1 MTEKRYNQLLEQC
14 LDLIEEKRLEEALN
28 QLEGLYKIKPTRLY
42 WYVVKALYLW
52 AESQSPGPALEIL
65 ADKGWHLF
73 PYPGIKELTE
83 LYMKLV
89 NSYQDMQD
97 IQRHRLLYLGICEE
111 YTDEEKEWLIEM
123 NSRFIDAKSKFLE
136 NPESESAAEYL
147 LGQYFVFHNNV
158 LFFLLLA
165 YMRHKNMPRPVGRE
179 WFCDFL
185 NSGFLSENLSPESEV
200 MFVLFEDENSDGIDE
215 DIICYILQQL
225 NKTIYRIKTPIALD
239 VEHEVNPEDTAAV
252 SIDTITVTGKLHTIY
267 PVSIIYNGESIGDN
281 RDYILNHLIHNE
293 WKNQFAVV
301 LTSGTLMDALCC
313 QPVLKKNLERLRSFG
328 TPSLEKQ
335 TVFGWAGDYLAYIS
349 QIHDMDAERLLSMSP
364 KIPYSIVIPARN
376 SAYTLRYTL
385 MTCLDQRYKGNYEI
399 VLSDNS
405 TPGNTEVYQLFK
417 ELNNPK
423 IRYYRTPREYN
434 LSRSFEFAILHAEG
448 EFLLTLGSDDAL
460 LPWAL
465 ETLDELRKTY
475 PDEDIIQWERG
486 FYAWPGFNGGQQ
498 NQFVIP
504 RNYQK
509 RDFRAEYRSRQ
520 FYFNAIF
527 SNSDQMYN
535 LPNLYLNSGC
545 RREYLK
551 TILEKSGRL
560 FDGICQDLYMG
571 VVNAAINDKILNIH
585 YPLVIAGMSNGSI
598 GAKANHSHTLK
609 DGETDFLNEMKR
621 MVNVGGHCT
630 SVYERLMPEV
640 MTDKSSLYNSILR
653 MIARGI
659 TAESDLERF
668 NFQKWFL
675 DVFNQMDIRD
685 PLYDK
690 KIHYFRYTA
699 SLHGKEF
706 LSWFDENIYHRALI
720 QRLVDEE
727 KLTQIHGKK
736 CYKEGT
742 NPVGGQTLDAAKYHV
757 KNIYDATKL
766 FEKLT
771 QL

>member
-1 MTEKRYNQLLEQC
+1 MTEKRYNQILEQC
-14 LDLIEEKRLEEALN
+14 LALIEGKRLEEALN
-28 QLEGLYKIKPTRLY
+28 HLEDLYKIKPTRLY

-52 AESQSPGPALEIL
+52 AESHSPGPALEIL
-65 ADKGWHLF
+65 ADKGWNLF

-89 NSYQDMQD
+89 NSYQDIQD
-97 IQRHRLLYLGICEE
+97 MQRHWLLYLGICEE

-123 NSRFIDAKSKFLE
+123 NGHFIDAKSNFLE
-136 NPESESAAEYL
+136 KPESEAAAECL

-165 YMRHKNMPRPVGRE
+165 YMRHRNMPLPVGRE
-179 WFCDFL
+179 WFCDFF

-200 MFVLFEDENSDGIDE
+200 AFVLFEDENSDGMDE

-225 NKTIYRIKTPIALD
+225 NKTIYRIKTPIPLD
-239 VEHEVNPEDTAAV
+239 VEHEVSLEDTVAV
-252 SIDTITVTGKLHTIY
+252 SIGTITVTGKLHTIY
-267 PVSIIYNGESIGDN
+267 PASIIYNGESIGDN
-281 RDYILNHLIHNE
+281 RDYILNYLIQNE
-293 WKNQFAVV
+293 WKNQFAAI
-301 LTSGTLMDALCC
+301 LTSGILMDTLCC
-313 QPVLKKNLERLRSFG
+313 QPILKKNLERLHNFA
-328 TPSLEKQ
+328 TPALEKH
-335 TVFGWAGDYLAYIS
+335 TVFGWTGNYLAYIS
-349 QIHDMDAERLLSMSP
+349 QIHDMDAERLLSMPP
-364 KIPYSIVIPARN
+364 KISYSIVIPARN

-465 ETLDELRKTY
+465 DALDELRKTY

-498 NQFVIP
+498 NQFIIP

-509 RDFRAEYRSRQ
+509 REFRAEYRSRQ

-527 SNSDQMYN
+527 GNSNQMYS

-545 RREYLK
+545 KRAYLK
-551 TILEKSGRL
+551 TILEKTGRL

-585 YPLVIAGMSNGSI
+585 YPMVIAGMSNDSI
-598 GAKANHSHTLK
+598 GAKANRPHSLK
-609 DGETDFLNEMKR
+609 DGEMTFLNEMKR
-621 MVNVGGHCT
+621 MANVGGHCT

-653 MIARGI
+653 MIARGV
-659 TAESDLERF
+659 TAESDLEHF
-668 NFQKWFL
+668 NFRKWFL
-675 DVFNQMDIRD
+675 DVFHQMDVRD
-685 PLYDK
+685 PLYDR

-706 LSWFDENIYHRALI
+706 LSWFDENIYHHALI
-720 QRLVDEE
+720 QRFVDEE
-727 KLTQIHGKK
+727 KLTQIQEKK
-736 CYKEGT
+736 CYKEGK
-742 NPVGGQTLDAAKYHV
+742 NPAGGQTLDASKYNV
-757 KNIYDATKL
+757 QNIYDAAKL

>member
-28 QLEGLYKIKPTRLY
+28 QLEDLYKIKPTRLY

-52 AESQSPGPALEIL
+52 AESQSSGPALEIL

-89 NSYQDMQD
+89 NSYQDIQD
-97 IQRHRLLYLGICEE
+97 MQRHRLLYLGICEE

-123 NSRFIDAKSKFLE
+123 NRCFIEAKSNFLKS
-136 NPESESAAEYL
+136 PESGVVAECL
-147 LGQYFVFHNNV
+147 LSKYFVFHNNV

-165 YMRHKNMPRPVGRE
+165 YMRNQNMSLPVGRE

-200 MFVLFEDENSDGIDE
+200 TFVLFEDENSDGMDE
-215 DIICYILQQL
+215 EIICYILQQL
-225 NKTIYRIKTPIALD
+225 NKTVYRIKTPIALD
-239 VEHEVNPEDTAAV
+239 VEHEVNLEDTAAV
-252 SIDTITVTGKLHTIY
+252 SINTITVTGKLHTIN

-281 RDYILNHLIHNE
+281 RDYILNYLIQNE
-293 WKNQFAVV
+293 WENQFAVV
-301 LTSGTLMDALCC
+301 LTSGTLMDTLCC
-313 QPVLKKNLERLRSFG
+313 QPILKKNLERLHNFA
-328 TPSLEKQ
+328 TPALEKQ
-335 TVFGWAGDYLAYIS
+335 TVFGWTGDYLAYIS
-349 QIHDMDAERLLSMSP
+349 QIHDMDAERLLNVSP
-364 KIPYSIVIPARN
+364 KISYSIVIPARN

-385 MTCLDQRYKGNYEI
+385 MTCLNQRYKGNYEI

-405 TPGNTEVYQLFK
+405 TPGNTKVYQLFK

-465 ETLDELRKTY
+465 EALDELRKNY

-504 RNYQK
+504 RNYLK
-509 RDFRAEYRSRQ
+509 KEFRAEYRSRQ

-527 SNSDQMYN
+527 SNSNQMYN

-545 RREYLK
+545 KREYLK
-551 TILEKSGRL
+551 TILKKSGRL

-571 VVNAAINDKILNIH
+571 VVNAAINDQILNIH

-598 GAKANHSHTLK
+598 GAKANFSHTLK
-609 DGETDFLNEMKR
+609 DGEITFLNEMKR
-621 MVNVGGHCT
+621 MANVGGHCT

-659 TAESDLERF
+659 TVEADLEHF
-668 NFQKWFL
+668 NFRKWFL
-675 DVFNQMDIRD
+675 DVFRQMDIRD
-685 PLYDK
+685 PLYDR

-706 LSWFDENIYHRALI
+706 LSWFDENIYRHALI

-727 KLTQIHGKK
+727 KLNQIHERK
-736 CYKEGT
+736 CYKEEK
-742 NPVGGQTLDAAKYHV
+742 NPAGGQTLDASKYNV
-757 KNIYDATKL
+757 QNIYDAAKL

>member
-1 MTEKRYNQLLEQC
+1 MTEKRYNQILEQC
-14 LDLIEEKRLEEALN
+14 LALIEGKRLEEALN
-28 QLEGLYKIKPTRLY
+28 HLENLYKIKPTRLY

-52 AESQSPGPALEIL
+52 AESHSPGPALEIL
-65 ADKGWHLF
+65 ADKGWNLF

-89 NSYQDMQD
+89 NSYQDIQD
-97 IQRHRLLYLGICEE
+97 MQRHRLLYLEICEE

-123 NSRFIDAKSKFLE
+123 NRHFIDAKSNFLE
-136 NPESESAAEYL
+136 NPESEAAAECL

-165 YMRHKNMPRPVGRE
+165 YMRHRNMPLPVGRE
-179 WFCDFL
+179 WFCNFF

-200 MFVLFEDENSDGIDE
+200 AFVLFEDENSDGMDE

-225 NKTIYRIKTPIALD
+225 NKTIYRIKTPIPLD
-239 VEHEVNPEDTAAV
+239 VEHEVSLEDTVAV

-267 PVSIIYNGESIGDN
+267 PASIIYNGESIGDN
-281 RDYILNHLIHNE
+281 RDYILNYLVQNE

-301 LTSGTLMDALCC
+301 LTSGTLMDTLCC
-313 QPVLKKNLERLRSFG
+313 QSILKKNLERLHNFA
-328 TPSLEKQ
+328 TPALEKQ

-349 QIHDMDAERLLSMSP
+349 QIHDMDAERLLSTPP

-385 MTCLDQRYKGNYEI
+385 MTCLNQRYKGNYEI

-465 ETLDELRKTY
+465 DALDELRKTY

-498 NQFVIP
+498 NQFIIP

-509 RDFRAEYRSRQ
+509 REFQAEYRSRQ

-527 SNSDQMYN
+527 GNSDQMYS

-545 RREYLK
+545 KRAYLK

-585 YPLVIAGMSNGSI
+585 YPMVIAGMSNGSI
-598 GAKANHSHTLK
+598 GAKANRSHSLK
-609 DGETDFLNEMKR
+609 DGEMTFLNEMKR
-621 MVNVGGHCT
+621 MANVGGHCT

-653 MIARGI
+653 MIARGV
-659 TAESDLERF
+659 TAESDLEHF
-668 NFQKWFL
+668 NFRKWFL
-675 DVFNQMDIRD
+675 DVFHQMDIRD

-706 LSWFDENIYHRALI
+706 LSWFDENIYHHALI

-727 KLTQIHGKK
+727 KLTQIQEKK
-736 CYKEGT
+736 CYKEGK
-742 NPVGGQTLDAAKYHV
+742 NPAGGQTLDASKYNV
-757 KNIYDATKL
+757 QNIYDAAKL

-771 QL
+771 ML